1 MEPPDIYFEV
11 GPNWLVHK
19 IWKFFLKK
27 IFATTLRQMLA
38 LYLSAFV
45 IRITAVQ
52 LVVEC
57 LSYPPCLE

>member
-11 GPNWLVHK
+11 ELNWLVHK
-19 IWKFFLKK
+19 VRKFFLKK

-38 LYLSAFV
+38 LNLSGFV

-52 LVVEC
+52 LLAEC
-57 LSYPPCLE
+57 RSYPPCLE